1 MPFCDLEVHVADHVK
16 PGVYKIGLQSVARVA
31 RYEETFS
38 GEKLEIVVLADP
50 ESESSP

>member
-1 MPFCDLEVHVADHVK
+1 MGPLGTVPRDDVVARPDCVAV
-16 PGVYKIGLQSVARVA
+16 GVARVA

-50 ESESSP
+50 EAESSP